1 MFLIVKKKLSRGGI
15 KISLIQREKE
25 RERIRGALFLPWIPS
40 LKENVF
46 SIFGWKRCTESQ
58 LFRRREK
65 VAPVASG
72 FLALGELRHFPS
84 RAAKKVPFRLKT
96 KPFNRFHRFS
106 KYCEIRKK
114 GTSQRFIL
122 PFLLFSRSPFV
133 PPPIHVY
140 RRVKGIHFSSSRT
153 GEKKNPL
160 LSNWIIF
167 HRFFGKFIYFPA
179 KPDQNRT
186 LSVYPSPIPHRH
198 PRTTPPS
205 SPTRLA
211 STIFN
216 TPTMI

>member
-1 MFLIVKKKLSRGGI
+1 MFLIVKKKLSRGEI

-46 SIFGWKRCTESQ
+46 SVFGWKRCTESQ

-122 PFLLFSRSPFV
+122 PFYFFLFQDRP
-133 PPPIHVY
+133 
-140 RRVKGIHFSSSRT
+140 SS
-153 GEKKNPL
+153 PL
-160 LSNWIIF
+160 LSTYIAEL
-167 HRFFGKFIYFPA
+167 K
-179 KPDQNRT
+179 
-186 LSVYPSPIPHRH
+186 VYISLGREQARRRIHCCQ
-198 PRTTPPS
+198 TG
-205 SPTRLA
+205 
-211 STIFN
+211 
-216 TPTMI
+216 

>member
-1 MFLIVKKKLSRGGI
+1 MFFRYLDRNDVPNPNFFGGGKKLLRWRVDFSHLASFAIFHHGPRKKCRFVRKRNRSTVSI
-15 KISLIQREKE
+15 
-25 RERIRGALFLPWIPS
+25 
-40 LKENVF
+40 VF
-46 SIFGWKRCTESQ
+46 PNI
-58 LFRRREK
+58 
-65 VAPVASG
+65 
-72 FLALGELRHFPS
+72 
-84 RAAKKVPFRLKT
+84 AKF
-96 KPFNRFHRFS
+96 
-106 KYCEIRKK
+106 EKK

-122 PFLLFSRSPFV
+122 PFLPFSRSPFV
-133 PPPIHVY
+133 PPPIHIY

>member
-1 MFLIVKKKLSRGGI
+1 MFFRYLDGNDVPNPNFFGGGKKLLRW
-15 KISLIQREKE
+15 R
-25 RERIRGALFLPWIPS
+25 
-40 LKENVF
+40 VDF
-46 SIFGWKRCTESQ
+46 SHLASFAIFHHGPRKKCRFVWKRNRSTVSIVFPNIAKFEKKEQANDLSFHFF
-58 LFRRREK
+58 LFQDR
-65 VAPVASG
+65 
-72 FLALGELRHFPS
+72 PS
-84 RAAKKVPFRLKT
+84 SP
-96 KPFNRFHRFS
+96 
-106 KYCEIRKK
+106 
-114 GTSQRFIL
+114 
-122 PFLLFSRSPFV
+122 LLS
-133 PPPIHVY
+133 VY
-140 RRVKGIHFSSSRT
+140 RRVKGIHFSWSRT